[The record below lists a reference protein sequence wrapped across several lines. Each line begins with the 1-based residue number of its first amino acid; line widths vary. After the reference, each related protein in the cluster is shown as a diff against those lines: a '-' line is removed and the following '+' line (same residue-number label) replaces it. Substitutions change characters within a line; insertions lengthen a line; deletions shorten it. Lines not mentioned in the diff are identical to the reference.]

1 VRDPV
6 DVSALLQLRRL
17 LPPGKPD
24 GVARIVA
31 RFLSETPERL
41 AALRQAADAG
51 DRHKIEQGAHALKG
65 IAGTVGANE
74 LLDLAVGLEQIG
86 REGRIQDAADL
97 VRQLE
102 SALGR
107 ARPVFDRLL
116 DAA

>member
-1 VRDPV
+1 
-6 DVSALLQLRRL
+6 
-17 LPPGKPD
+17 
-24 GVARIVA
+24 
-31 RFLSETPERL
+31 
-41 AALRQAADAG
+41 
-51 DRHKIEQGAHALKG
+51 
-65 IAGTVGANE
+65 